1 MKIFTF
7 IFGIALISASGLAQA
22 EMSEH
27 DMAQMSKQSPSE
39 IKHEGRGIIK
49 AIKGNKVQL
58 EHQAISTLGWP
69 AMTMWFPLRD
79 PLPAE
84 LKVGDKV
91 RFELEQSEAKKWL
104 IGKIETQRAD
114 Q

>member
-1 MKIFTF
+1 MKILT
-7 IFGIALISASGLAQA
+7 ILLGIALISANGMAQA

-27 DMAQMSKQSPSE
+27 DMTQMSKQSTSSV
-39 IKHEGRGIIK
+39 KHQGLGIIK
-49 AIKGNKVQL
+49 AVKENKVQL
-58 EHQAISTLGWP
+58 EHQAITTLNWS

-79 PLPAE
+79 PLPAK

-104 IGKIETQRAD
+104 ISKIELQSGK
-114 Q
+114 

>member
-1 MKIFTF
+1 MKILT
-7 IFGIALISASGLAQA
+7 ILLGITLISTNGIAQA
-22 EMSEH
+22 GMSEH
-27 DMAQMSKQSPSE
+27 DMTQMSKQSASPV
-39 IKHEGRGIIK
+39 KHEGHGIIR
-49 AIKGNKVQL
+49 AVKGNKVQL
-58 EHQAISTLGWP
+58 EHQAITTLNWS

-104 IGKIETQRAD
+104 ISKIELQSGK
-114 Q
+114 